1 MKKILFT
8 LAFMLVAMG
17 SFADAV
23 GIVNVQA
30 LMYSHPKAQNIAQ
43 ELNAKK
49 ESLEKDINKKGEVYL
64 SKRQAL
70 IEKGDKATEQE
81 KMALA
86 KEEREL
92 QAYIAKLQAELD
104 EFEKSRTNSL
114 QVEIMTAITEI
125 KKIKKLDIILDGS
138 MVILGGT
145 DITREVADFL
155 NNIEKIS
162 LD

>member
-1 MKKILFT
+1 MKKILLT
-8 LAFMLVAMG
+8 LAFMMITMG
-17 SFADAV
+17 TFADEI

-43 ELNAKK
+43 ELKAKK
-49 ESLEKDINKKGEVYL
+49 ETLEVEINKKGEVYL
-64 SKRQAL
+64 SKRQDL
-70 IEKGDKATEQE
+70 EEKGDKATEQE

-86 KEEREL
+86 KEEKEL
-92 QAYIAKLQAELD
+92 KSYIAKLQAELD
-104 EFEKSRTNSL
+104 EFEKTKTNSL

-125 KKIKKLDIILDGS
+125 KKIKKLDIVLDGS
-138 MVILGGT
+138 IVILGGT
-145 DITREVADFL
+145 DITKEVADFL